1 MKIRLS
7 NIACLL
13 AITAFGGLA
22 STASAS
28 GVHITKAGVTFT
40 ADHNV
45 LTLTASGQ
53 IAGLGN
59 GAIVTISATANP
71 TTTCTNQGGNAAPGQ
86 NPAPITLTGTTG
98 VPDTGSKNGSRPFS
112 VTTTPPTQPTDA
124 SDAGCPNDSWTAHID
139 DLCFTSATL
148 TFQQPDKN
156 GNLVTV
162 LTVGPIFFNPCK

>member
-1 MKIRLS
+1 MKAKIT
-7 NIACLL
+7 IVCLL
-13 AITAFGGLA
+13 AITALGGLA
-22 STASAS
+22 LTASAS
-28 GVHITKAGVTFT
+28 GVHIQNKPALTFT
-40 ADHNV
+40 ADHTN
-45 LTLTASGQ
+45 LTLTASGV

-59 GAIVTISATANP
+59 GAIVTITATANP
-71 TTTCTNQGGNAAPGQ
+71 TSTCTNQGGNAAPGQ
-86 NPAPITLTGTTG
+86 NPAPITLTGTA
-98 VPDTGSKNGSRPFS
+98 PISDTGGHAGSRPFS

-162 LTVGPIFFNPCK
+162 LTQQFFFNPCK

>member
-1 MKIRLS
+1 MKTRFKQ
-7 NIACLL
+7 IAMLL
-13 AITAFGGLA
+13 AITALGGLA
-22 STASAS
+22 VTAFAS

-40 ADHNV
+40 ADHNN
-45 LTLTASGQ
+45 LTLNASGQ

-59 GAIVTISATANP
+59 GAIVTLVATANP

-86 NPAPITLTGTTG
+86 NPAPITVSGSTAI
-98 VPDTGSKNGSRPFS
+98 PDTGGKNGSRPFS
-112 VTTTPPTQPTDA
+112 VTTNPPTQPTDGT
-124 SDAGCPNDSWTAHID
+124 DAGCANDTWTASID

-162 LTVGPIFFNPCK
+162 LTKTYNFNPCL